1 VKNAMKRTK
10 PKGGYSH
17 HDAAYWADLLA
28 GHARSGQSVKSYCQS
43 QGVNPSS
50 FYRWKKAL
58 KPKGEP
64 GLGFSPIQ
72 IQARSHP
79 LHEVAVELPGGILLR
94 FAGLPPAEYLRLL
107 SASFNNVSQ

>member
-1 VKNAMKRTK
+1 MKRTK

-17 HDAAYWADLLA
+17 HGAAYWADLLA
-28 GHARSGQSVKSYCQS
+28 GYAKSGQSVKSYCHS

-72 IQARSHP
+72 IQPRSQP
-79 LHEVAVELPGGILLR
+79 SCEVIVELPGGVLLR
-94 FAGLPPAEYLRLL
+94 FASLPPVEYLRLL